1 MNTSSPKMIDI
12 ASGAGEP
19 GIPLAKQFPSGN
31 VLITDIAPGMV
42 ETAKKMAIEAGV
54 NNTRYP
60 TFLPHVPNPPC
71 L

>member
-1 MNTSSPKMIDI
+1 LNISSPKIIDI

-19 GIPLAKQFPSGN
+19 GISLAKHFPSGN

-60 TFLPHVPNPPC
+60 TFLPDVPNSPC